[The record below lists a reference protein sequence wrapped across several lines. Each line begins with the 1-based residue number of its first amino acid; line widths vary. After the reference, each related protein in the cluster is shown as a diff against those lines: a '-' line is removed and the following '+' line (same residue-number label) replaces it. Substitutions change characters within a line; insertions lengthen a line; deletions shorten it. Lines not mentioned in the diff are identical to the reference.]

1 MRVKDAVGRFGE
13 DVGAEFLGR
22 AGVLVLQRNWR
33 CREGEL
39 DIVARDG
46 DELVFCEVKTRSGAG
61 FGTPAEAV
69 TAAKARRLRVLAA
82 RWLAEER
89 GDRVEGHGCSGIR
102 FDVIGVVRGPDGVT
116 VEHLRGV
123 L

>member
-1 MRVKDAVGRFGE
+1 MRVKDAVGKFGE
-13 DVGAEFLGR
+13 DVAVAHLER
-22 AGVLVLQRNWR
+22 AGVRVLARNWR

-46 DELVFCEVKTRSGAG
+46 DVLVFCEVKTRSGTS
-61 FGTPAEAV
+61 FGSPAEAV
-69 TAAKARRLRVLAA
+69 TSVKGERLRTLAA
-82 RWLAEER
+82 RWLCEEDDGR
-89 GDRVEGHGCSGIR
+89 AATECSTIR
-102 FDVIGVVRGPDGVT
+102 FDVVGVVRGRDGVS

>member
-13 DVGAEFLGR
+13 DVAAGFLER
-22 AGVLVLQRNWR
+22 AGFVVLARNWR

-46 DELVFCEVKTRSGAG
+46 DTLVFCEVKARSGTG

-69 TAAKARRLRVLAA
+69 TPVKARRLRVLAA
-82 RWLAEER
+82 RWLAERRAEAPLR
-89 GDRVEGHGCSGIR
+89 CEAIR
-102 FDVIGVVRGPDGVT
+102 FDVVAVLRGRDGVS

-123 L
+123 I